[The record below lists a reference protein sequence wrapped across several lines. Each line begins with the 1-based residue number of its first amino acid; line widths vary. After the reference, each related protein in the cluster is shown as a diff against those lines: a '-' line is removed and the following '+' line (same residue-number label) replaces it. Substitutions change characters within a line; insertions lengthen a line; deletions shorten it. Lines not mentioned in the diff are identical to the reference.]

1 MQIRQKLIIGFL
13 GISLLTGVVGVVA
26 IYQQVEAAR
35 QMAILEAENVA
46 ETIAAIANQEVEVDK
61 ITPPHTAQLQKMVVA
76 LHKFKKRDIEII
88 DKDLKILADVH
99 PQNIGKVF
107 REDEHGE
114 IAQTLKDKLTRFFV
128 EKSQD
133 YQQGIRQIVVPVE
146 IESGETVAVV
156 VLEYTPLYEEM
167 LDQIKPTIYI
177 ITASTIS
184 CIFFALVLGILIS
197 QNISAPLKAVT
208 LIAQEATQ
216 QANFDLQAP
225 IMTSD
230 ETGQLATSL
239 NQLIRRV
246 KELLTEKEQQ
256 TEVLQQAN
264 EQLQTTQK
272 QMIAQEK
279 LASLGSLTAGIAHEI
294 RNPLNFIN
302 NFAQLSVDLTQEL
315 SEELT
320 GQWERLDVDAAE
332 NIAEIMS
339 ILQTNV
345 SKIEHHGKRAEK
357 IVSNMLLHARSGE
370 SKRESTKLNELL
382 EETLNLAY
390 HGMRAK
396 DTSFNITFDKNYDDT
411 ISQIE
416 IVPEDINRAFLNIIS
431 NACYA
436 MQKKQ
441 QEIGSE
447 FSPVI
452 QVRSKNLGDAVEI
465 RIRDNGSGIS
475 PEVCDRIFEHFFTTK
490 PTGEGTGLGL
500 SLTYEI
506 IVQQHRGKLDVQSE
520 VGSYAEFIITL
531 PKSQS

>member
-1 MQIRQKLIIGFL
+1 
-13 GISLLTGVVGVVA
+13 
-26 IYQQVEAAR
+26 
-35 QMAILEAENVA
+35 
-46 ETIAAIANQEVEVDK
+46 
-61 ITPPHTAQLQKMVVA
+61 
-76 LHKFKKRDIEII
+76 
-88 DKDLKILADVH
+88 
-99 PQNIGKVF
+99 
-107 REDEHGE
+107 
-114 IAQTLKDKLTRFFV
+114 
-128 EKSQD
+128 
-133 YQQGIRQIVVPVE
+133 
-146 IESGETVAVV
+146 
-156 VLEYTPLYEEM
+156 
-167 LDQIKPTIYI
+167 
-177 ITASTIS
+177 
-184 CIFFALVLGILIS
+184 
-197 QNISAPLKAVT
+197 
-208 LIAQEATQ
+208 
-216 QANFDLQAP
+216 
-225 IMTSD
+225 MTSD